1 MAAQAYEQYE
11 ELPLM
16 QRLALDIAP
25 GTGHAIAGYETPMY
39 AGETKE
45 AIEEGNIPKA
55 LGQGVMTGLSALGMI
70 PGLGLGIRG
79 VKAGVKAATKGLRK
93 FDFNYE
99 VSGPA
104 YMYPGEG
111 RKIVDRDP
119 GRLSIEARN
128 LDEAKKLFNI
138 EKKHTNA
145 YNRIDKEWAGR
156 WFTPQGNPAQPR
168 VTIHEIIEGDT
179 PVYIS
184 KSRAAR
190 TKKHDAIMRDS
201 ELDKS
206 LQENLQQYEEGLLFP
221 HEFENKR
228 AALLKQAQEIRKL
241 TKNEEAILKNFE
253 ATKIIDNSLDHLPIS
268 KIEDTIKV
276 NQKQVRVPEVKKAAQ
291 QLSDNEI
298 TKVDYD
304 KIVKEYQPIQAIT
317 EMPTVPSLKRM
328 EAALKKNQ
336 IETGIVGKGEGAT
349 IDPKIFNGE
358 EIAIRLDIPSYENS
372 DTWIVTLH
380 DGTGKGTAKGY
391 AQSAVLKGDIKFN
404 SQEKTAHNIARGKQ
418 IKDKQTGKLEPQS
431 KSTIARISGT
441 YEDVPVEDVY
451 RRMEVELGNP
461 DSEWVQ
467 VGMNPFRH
475 SYFYAKEGDK
485 VGTPIIK
492 DTELIQLCPLVLA
505 KNPIYGKASD
515 FKFKQGGSIVER
527 NPNTYNMRAI

>member
-1 MAAQAYEQYE
+1 MAVDTAIMNELYTKLGVSSTEAEPTAMPEDPSMAAQAYKQYE
-11 ELPLM
+11 ELPLP
-16 QRLALDIAP
+16 QQLLAAVAP
-25 GTGHAIAGYETPMY
+25 GTGHAIAAYETPMF
-39 AGETKE
+39 AGETKK
-45 AIEEGNIPKA
+45 ALEEGNI
-55 LGQGVMTGLSALGMI
+55 LGMLGMGAMTGLSALGTI
-70 PGLGLGIRG
+70 PGLGVPIRG
-79 VKAGVKAATKGLRK
+79 VKAGIKA
-93 FDFNYE
+93 
-99 VSGPA
+99 
-104 YMYPGEG
+104 
-111 RKIVDRDP
+111 
-119 GRLSIEARN
+119 
-128 LDEAKKLFNI
+128 
-138 EKKHTNA
+138 
-145 YNRIDKEWAGR
+145 
-156 WFTPQGNPAQPR
+156 
-168 VTIHEIIEGDT
+168 
-179 PVYIS
+179 
-184 KSRAAR
+184 
-190 TKKHDAIMRDS
+190 
-201 ELDKS
+201 
-206 LQENLQQYEEGLLFP
+206 
-221 HEFENKR
+221 
-228 AALLKQAQEIRKL
+228 
-241 TKNEEAILKNFE
+241 

-291 QLSDNEI
+291 QLFDNEI

-404 SQEKTAHNIARGKQ
+404 SQEKTAHNIARGKL
-418 IKDKQTGKLEPQS
+418 IKDKQTGKLKPQP
-431 KSTIARISGT
+431 KTPIARISGT

-485 VGTPIIK
+485 VGTPLTGA
-492 DTELIQLCPLVLA
+492 TEVMQLGPLVLA

-515 FKFKQGGSIVER
+515 FKFKKGGSIVER

>member
-1 MAAQAYEQYE
+1 MITNNPALAELYKMLGVSGREAEPTSMPEDPSMAAQAYEQYE

-16 QRLALDIAP
+16 QQLALAVAP
-25 GTGHAIAGYETPMY
+25 GTGHAIAGYETPMH

-45 AIEEGNIPKA
+45 AVEEGNIPRA
-55 LGQGVMTGLSALGMI
+55 LGQGALTGLSALGMI
-70 PGLGLGIRG
+70 PGLGMGIRG

-93 FDFNYE
+93 FDFEYD

-119 GRLSIEARN
+119 GRLSIKARN

-228 AALLKQAQEIRKL
+228 VALLKQAKKIRKL
-241 TKNEEAILKNFE
+241 TKNEEAILEKFSTKNI
-253 ATKIIDNSLDHLPIS
+253 KS
-268 KIEDTIKV
+268 K
-276 NQKQVRVPEVKKAAQ
+276 
-291 QLSDNEI
+291 
-298 TKVDYD
+298 
-304 KIVKEYQPIQAIT
+304 
-317 EMPTVPSLKRM
+317 
-328 EAALKKNQ
+328 
-336 IETGIVGKGEGAT
+336 
-349 IDPKIFNGE
+349 
-358 EIAIRLDIPSYENS
+358 
-372 DTWIVTLH
+372 
-380 DGTGKGTAKGY
+380 
-391 AQSAVLKGDIKFN
+391 
-404 SQEKTAHNIARGKQ
+404 
-418 IKDKQTGKLEPQS
+418 
-431 KSTIARISGT
+431 
-441 YEDVPVEDVY
+441 
-451 RRMEVELGNP
+451 
-461 DSEWVQ
+461 
-467 VGMNPFRH
+467 
-475 SYFYAKEGDK
+475 
-485 VGTPIIK
+485 
-492 DTELIQLCPLVLA
+492 
-505 KNPIYGKASD
+505 
-515 FKFKQGGSIVER
+515 GGSIVER
-527 NPNTYNMRAI
+527 NPNTHNMRAI